1 MTLLTLLTFCASAH
15 PVDKTSWSSRA
26 VANYDG
32 KDVAWMV
39 LLEVPISEVQATIA
53 TDAQGSARRVRE
65 QIAAVEA
72 AMVQQLDEGLA
83 IRVNGNVVPGHWT
96 PSASPYHGKASLS
109 GGFFLYI
116 VEVQATRPATT
127 PGGTLRVQFRNRAF
141 TDNPMVHSVQA
152 TSNGPTS
159 LIENS
164 ALSVLPG
171 RAYDVNDAAFWSSDT
186 SLRDVTL
193 TWQVSPEN

>member
-1 MTLLTLLTFCASAH
+1 MTLLPLLTLCANAH
-15 PVDKTSWSSRA
+15 PLDKTSWSSRA

-39 LLEVPISEVQATIA
+39 LLEVPISEVQAAIA
-53 TDAQGSARRVRE
+53 VDTQGSARRARE

-72 AMVQQLDEGLA
+72 AMIQQLDEGLA
-83 IRVNGNVVPGHWT
+83 ILVDGNVVPGHWT

-116 VEVQATRPATT
+116 VEFQAKQLATT
-127 PGGTLRVQFRNRAF
+127 PDGSLRVQFRNRAF
-141 TDNPMVHSVQA
+141 TDKPMVHSVQVE
-152 TSNGPTS
+152 SNGPAS
-159 LIENS
+159 LVENS

-171 RAYDVNDAAFWSSDT
+171 RAYDVNDTAFWSGDT